1 MRSQYRA
8 LHYSA
13 SRGKKREDLL
23 MCTLKILVIGYLVS
37 IGSGQADKYLV
48 KKYEDMHMLS
58 GSEGFIGER
67 VAILKSIRCLTGS
80 ECRLERCM

>member
-1 MRSQYRA
+1 MITIHQRYRQTDGQTDDMRSQYRA

-58 GSEGFIGER
+58 CP
-67 VAILKSIRCLTGS
+67 VARAL
-80 ECRLERCM
+80 